1 MNEIEIFF
9 KDHEHTVAALAA
21 ISTLAA
27 VVVSLVVTYISQR
40 SNRTR
45 IKANVT
51 VNLILHSS
59 LEGKPQP
66 EYICVS
72 VTNLGIMPA
81 AIQFAFFCWKLPFVR
96 GSFLVNPLDFYG
108 DDWFQ
113 KRTYPIEIK
122 PRSSVMVCLSEMG
135 VFREMCRN
143 NLIGNTFVS
152 RFRFRFLRAIVVTDD
167 RRIFK
172 VEIDRSLR
180 KELRRL
186 RDAVTETGG
195 GK

>member
-9 KDHEHTVAALAA
+9 KDHQHTLAALAA
-21 ISTLAA
+21 LSTLAA

-66 EYICVS
+66 KYICVS

-81 AIQFAFFCWKLPFVR
+81 TIQFAFFCWKLPFER

-108 DDWFQ
+108 DDWFP

-122 PRSSVMVCLSEMG
+122 PRSSVMVCLSEIS
-135 VFREMCRN
+135 VFREMCRDKI
-143 NLIGNTFVS
+143 IGNRVFN
-152 RFRFRFLRAIVVTDD
+152 RFRFRFMRAIVVTDD
-167 RRIFK
+167 SKIFK
-172 VEIDRSLR
+172 VRLDRSLR
-180 KELRRL
+180 KELR
-186 RDAVTETGG
+186 AIVKAG
-195 GK
+195 